1 MKKIAIITLTAILSM
16 VSVAAKAQSSNIDE
30 FSPYWYVQGQGG
42 LEMPFSPGNRG
53 DLLSPG
59 FALNIGRIINPYFGA
74 RVGVEGFRNKIQK
87 TADTYDKM
95 KYFNI
100 NFDAMLNVSNLFTTN
115 KNHPVNMFLL
125 AGVGVD
131 RSSEILTGSHFMSNA
146 RLGAILDARVSKAVS
161 LSLEYHLNNSFDKW
175 NGMTSKDQDW
185 YSALYFGIAVNFGY
199 KAKKAP
205 VEEKVAEPVETPV
218 PVPVAKKEVAPTPA
232 PAPVKKLENMK
243 ENVFFTI
250 GKYVAKGEED
260 AKITE
265 AANWMK
271 SHPSSV
277 AVVTGYA
284 DKGTGSSAINKK
296 LSEKRAVEV
305 ANKLKALG
313 ISVDRISVDSKG
325 DTVQPFAEN
334 DKNRVVII
342 FAEEK

>member
-1 MKKIAIITLTAILSM
+1 M

-175 NGMTSKDQDW
+175 NDVTGLFQ
-185 YSALYFGIAVNFGY
+185 
-199 KAKKAP
+199 
-205 VEEKVAEPVETPV
+205 
-218 PVPVAKKEVAPTPA
+218 
-232 PAPVKKLENMK
+232 
-243 ENVFFTI
+243 
-250 GKYVAKGEED
+250 KGETYYYEVQGCIED
-260 AKITE
+260 AVKIGAKIACE
-265 AANWMK
+265 
-271 SHPSSV
+271 
-277 AVVTGYA
+277 G
-284 DKGTGSSAINKK
+284 INTD
-296 LSEKRAVEV
+296 LSE
-305 ANKLKALG
+305 
-313 ISVDRISVDSKG
+313 
-325 DTVQPFAEN
+325 
-334 DKNRVVII
+334 II
-342 FAEEK
+342 DN